1 MKKDP
6 LVGKRVHAKCVDV
19 SFEGKGVVFALDNA
33 IFVSSMLP
41 EDEGEIEISY
51 RRNGAYFGKVV
62 SLSAIS
68 PYRIEPL
75 CPLGSVC
82 GGCVYQSL
90 SYTKEKELKERLVA
104 NQFHRNGIEATISPL
119 LGMEDPYRYRNKVAV
134 PFGTNEKGELVYGFY
149 KEKSH
154 DIVPSLGCV
163 INDSTSEQILRK
175 LLSVFRR
182 FGLSSYDEKTGKGLL
197 RHALIRVS
205 RSFQNAIAVLICS
218 NDSLKDN
225 QAFIN
230 AVKEEIPEITSLFLN
245 LNDRQTNVILG
256 DRFLKLYGPSYLEE
270 RLGGLFFLIS
280 PQSFFQVNSEMAE
293 ILYKTAI
300 DLADI
305 QKDDVVFD
313 AYSGTGA
320 IGLFAAKT
328 GAKKVIAVEVVKEA
342 VEDSLLNAK
351 NNSLSNY
358 SAVVG
363 DATAYIEKMAKC
375 SQSVDVL
382 FMDPPRKGS
391 TDRFLEAA
399 LMLSPK
405 KIVYVSC
412 SPITLARDL
421 MKLIGRYEIKTVQ
434 PVDMFPR
441 TPHVETILLLCRKDV
456 KNA

>member
-6 LVGKRVHAKCVDV
+6 LIGKRVHAKCVDV
-19 SFEGKGVVFALDNA
+19 SFEGKGVVFALNNA

-62 SLSAIS
+62 SLSALS

-75 CPLGSVC
+75 CPFGSAC

-90 SYTKEKELKERLVA
+90 SYAKEKELKERLIA
-104 NQFHRNGIEATISPL
+104 YQFHRNGIETAIQPL
-119 LGMEDPYRYRNKVAV
+119 LGTKEPYRYRNKVQV
-134 PFGTNEKGELVYGFY
+134 PFGTNKKGELIYGFY

-154 DIVPSLGCV
+154 DIVPSLSCV
-163 INDSTSEQILRK
+163 INDSISEQILRK
-175 LLSVFRR
+175 LLSVLRR
-182 FGLSSYDEKTGKGLL
+182 FNVSSYDEKTGKGLL

-205 RSFQNAIAVLICS
+205 RNVRNAMVVLICS
-218 NDSLKDN
+218 NDLLKDS
-225 QAFIN
+225 QDFIN
-230 AVKEEIPEITSLFLN
+230 AVKEEVPEVTSLFLN
-245 LNDRQTNVILG
+245 VNNRQTNVILG
-256 DRFLKLYGPSYLEE
+256 DRFLKFYGPSYLKE
-270 RLGGLFFLIS
+270 RLGDLLFLIS

-320 IGLFAAKT
+320 IGLFAAKA
-328 GAKKVIAVEVVKEA
+328 GAKNVIAVEVVKEA

-351 NNSLSNY
+351 NNSLRNY
-358 SAVVG
+358 SAEVG
-363 DATAYIEKMAKC
+363 DATEYIERMAKC
-375 SQSVDVL
+375 GQSVDIL

-391 TDRFLEAA
+391 TERFLEAA
-399 LMLSPK
+399 LKLSPK

-412 SPITLARDL
+412 YPATLARDL
-421 MKLIGRYEIKTVQ
+421 KKLTEQYEIQTVQ

-441 TPHVETILLLCRKDV
+441 TPHTENVCLLTLK
-456 KNA
+456 K